1 MPTEATGIIDVVQE
15 LGTSASAL
23 IFFAW
28 LIIFI
33 LKQHDKEKTQ
43 LRHDAEKKDE
53 MMMEER
59 KLYLAADAKNDEE
72 LRQYMK
78 TSNSELMSIMSATN
92 VAIKDM
98 TIAVNNLGDVI
109 NRELRR

>member
-53 MMMEER
+53 MMMEDDMVAEITRRVTARLQKESKDDATADELAER
-59 KLYLAADAKNDEE
+59 IIQRIKG
-72 LRQYMK
+72 
-78 TSNSELMSIMSATN
+78 MS
-92 VAIKDM
+92 DQ
-98 TIAVNNLGDVI
+98 
-109 NRELRR
+109 